1 MQGLSVEHVRE
12 LEDPHFDGGVEHGIL
27 RDIRASHE
35 ELVVFRVLHLRAHF
49 ERLPDERLALHLDRG
64 QGEQGPVVRRQVDLA
79 LVAVDVFLLHR
90 DHVENV
96 APAAACCVE
105 PHGLG
110 QFDCVFLLVQLR
122 YGYVRLGWGYHVQ
135 GDVLDEDAFGARM
148 VSHFFG
154 NVLFD
159 WIQVN
164 PRFVNFLLI

>member
-1 MQGLSVEHVRE
+1 VVVFLQNLLEGLSVQYVRE
-12 LEDPHFDGGVEHGIL
+12 LEDPHFDSGIENWIL
-27 RDIRASHE
+27 RDIVASHE
-35 ELVVFRVLHLRAHF
+35 EVLVVLLLHLRAHF
-49 ERLPDERLALHLDRG
+49 ECLPDEWLALNVDCR

-79 LVAVDVFLLHR
+79 LVAVDVFFLHR
-90 DHVENV
+90 DHVENA

-110 QFDCVFLLVQLR
+110 KFDRVFVLVQLR

-148 VSHFFG
+148 VSHIFG

-159 WIQVN
+159 WIQV
-164 PRFVNFLLI
+164 